1 MMEWENKLYQ
11 ILLPGREALGVM
23 EDWLECNIET
33 DIRLRRAKTKGH
45 LVIET
50 TDTMFANRIRM
61 WHPGCKIH
69 IKTLNNGSAKENLLH
84 LRQSVRG

>member
-1 MMEWENKLYQ
+1 MEWENKLYQ
-11 ILLPGREALGVM
+11 ILLKGQEAEAVVD
-23 EDWLECNIET
+23 DWVERNIQS
-33 DIRLRRAKTKGH
+33 DLRLRRAKTKGH

-69 IKTLNNGSAKENLLH
+69 IKDLK
-84 LRQSVRG
+84 